1 MHRSI
6 TCTPRALFFLAVLTF
21 VLISSQLASQSNY
34 VDFDDYLPSQERL
47 LNSVGLTILKDQN
60 DQVSQDQVNSTISQ
74 DQVNSTI
81 ISDQPVN
88 TTIILDEPVD
98 TTINTYIEPSQR
110 PTIARVYMQYGQGF
124 WEDDL
129 LLDELYNQTLENHL
143 AYDRTHG
150 YGSFMLTT
158 DIYDGIWNK
167 VVYLASIIATE
178 LIKPEEER
186 LQWLW

>member
-1 MHRSI
+1 MHRSF

-47 LNSVGLTILKDQN
+47 LNSVGLTTLKDQ
-60 DQVSQDQVNSTISQ
+60 STTLQDQANSTLLQ

-81 ISDQPVN
+81 IPDEAVN
-88 TTIILDEPVD
+88 T
-98 TTINTYIEPSQR
+98 TTINTYIEPVQR
-110 PTIARVYMQYGQGF
+110 PTIARVYMQYGEGF

-129 LLDELYNQTLENHL
+129 LLDEVYNQTLESHL
-143 AYDRTHG
+143 AYDRRHG
-150 YGSFMLTT
+150 YGSFVLTK

-167 VVYLASIIATE
+167 VVYLASIIGTE

>member
-1 MHRSI
+1 MHRSF

-47 LNSVGLTILKDQN
+47 LNSVGLTTLKDQSTTLQ
-60 DQVSQDQVNSTISQ
+60 DQDNSTLLQDQVNSTTTP
-74 DQVNSTI
+74 DEA
-81 ISDQPVN
+81 VN
-88 TTIILDEPVD
+88 TTA
-98 TTINTYIEPSQR
+98 INTYIEPTQR
-110 PTIARVYMQYGQGF
+110 PTIARVYMQYGEGF

-143 AYDRTHG
+143 AYDRRHG
-150 YGSFMLTT
+150 YGSFMLTK

-167 VVYLASIIATE
+167 VVYLASIIGAE